1 MTKIYRAGDVYNFF
15 NEDTNTTTI
24 YNAKD
29 ASEKMKE
36 LDAKAAFR
44 NQKASEERYKNM
56 SNQVWRSFNVFYY
69 SEHDPSYNIKVD
81 ELKDYLKTVKKCK
94 ELKVQ
99 TGQMLFDEE
108 SYNKA
113 CEELLNKKR
122 ELIEKFNSIVSNP
135 TTSISQKECDAYEVK
150 MELNALN
157 NIIITKDENR
167 FKVPETITL
176 KLKPLE
182 TFEVVKSLYDKYE
195 SNKESDR
202 QSKLNSA
209 IKHEQSPLN
218 GITEDEFKILKCIE
232 KYNSSYLHF
241 THEPQLVSS
250 KFENTLFDALCY
262 NSIDEYL
269 NRERHVEGESKV
281 YFETTPNPDTK
292 AAQPSEFDTMITD
305 SELENIYYFNKL
317 VEDYDNY
324 KRLEKLKTE
333 AVSMSGT
340 SK

>member
-24 YNAKD
+24 YNAKE

-44 NQKASEERYKNM
+44 NQKLSEERYKNM
-56 SNQVWRSFNVFYY
+56 CDQVWRSFNVFYN
-69 SEHDPSYNIKVD
+69 SERDPSYSIKLD
-81 ELKDYLKTVKKCK
+81 ELKEYLKTVKKCK

-108 SYNKA
+108 LYNKA
-113 CEELLNKKR
+113 CEELLNKKK

-135 TTSISQKECDAYEVK
+135 TTSVSQKERDAYEVK

-167 FKVPETITL
+167 FKIPETITL

-182 TFEVVKSLYDKYE
+182 TFEVVKSLYDKYK

-202 QSKLNSA
+202 QSKLDSA
-209 IKHEQSPLN
+209 IKDDRLSLH
-218 GITEDEFKILKCIE
+218 GVVEDEFKILKCID

-241 THEPQLVSS
+241 DIKPRLVSS
-250 KFENTLFDALCY
+250 KFENTLFDALRY
-262 NSIDEYL
+262 DSIDEYL
-269 NRERHVEGESKV
+269 NRERNIEGKSKV

-292 AAQPSEFDTMITD
+292 APQPSEYDTMVSD

-333 AVSMSGT
+333 AVNMSGM
-340 SK
+340 SE

>member
-1 MTKIYRAGDVYNFF
+1 MTKIYRSGDVYNFF

-56 SNQVWRSFNVFYY
+56 CDQVWRSFNVFYN
-69 SEHDPSYNIKVD
+69 SEHYADGINTD
-81 ELKDYLKTVKKCK
+81 ALKEYLKTVKKCK

-113 CEELLNKKR
+113 CEELLNKKK
-122 ELIEKFNSIVSNP
+122 ELIEKFNSIVNNP
-135 TTSISQKECDAYEVK
+135 TTSVSQKERDAYEVK

-182 TFEVVKSLYDKYE
+182 TFEVVKSLYDKYK
-195 SNKESDR
+195 SNKESDK
-202 QSKLNSA
+202 QSKLDSA
-209 IKHEQSPLN
+209 IKHDKSSLS
-218 GITEDEFKILKCIE
+218 GITEDDFKIIKCVQ
-232 KYNSSYLHF
+232 KYNRSYF
-241 THEPQLVSS
+241 CFKHEPQSFGS
-250 KFENTLFDALCY
+250 EFEKTLTDALLYNTLEEFF
-262 NSIDEYL
+262 
-269 NRERHVEGESKV
+269 NRERNIEGESKV
-281 YFETTPNPDTK
+281 YFETTLNPDKK
-292 AAQPSEFDTMITD
+292 APQPLEFDTMITD
-305 SELENIYYFNKL
+305 NELENIYYFNKL

-333 AVSMSGT
+333 AISMSGT
-340 SK
+340 SE

>member
-15 NEDTNTTTI
+15 NEDTNITTI

-36 LDAKAAFR
+36 LDAKATFR
-44 NQKASEERYKNM
+44 NQKVSEERYKNM
-56 SNQVWRSFNVFYY
+56 RDQVRRSFNVFYN
-69 SEHDPSYNIKVD
+69 SEHDSSCSIKVD
-81 ELKDYLKTVKKCK
+81 ELKEYLKTVKKCK

-99 TGQMLFDEE
+99 TGQILFDEE
-108 SYNKA
+108 LYNKA

-135 TTSISQKECDAYEVK
+135 ATSVSQKEHDAYEVK
-150 MELNALN
+150 TELNALN

-182 TFEVVKSLYDKYE
+182 SYEVVKSLYDKYK
-195 SNKESDR
+195 SNKESDK
-202 QSKLNSA
+202 QSKLDSA
-209 IKHEQSPLN
+209 IKNDRSSLN
-218 GITEDEFKILKCIE
+218 GVVEEEFKILKCIK
-232 KYNSSYLHF
+232 KYNSSFLHF
-241 THEPQLVSS
+241 EHKPQLVSS
-250 KFENTLFDALCY
+250 KFENILSDALCY
-262 NSIDEYL
+262 DSIDAYL
-269 NRERHVEGESKV
+269 NRERHIEGDSKV
-281 YFETTPNPDTK
+281 YFETTPNPDKK
-292 AAQPSEFDTMITD
+292 ASQPTEYDTVVSDT
-305 SELENIYYFNKL
+305 ELENIYYFNRL

-340 SK
+340 SE